1 MRGPP
6 LDSANRCACDTPH
19 CCVVSFVADGF
30 WTFSALGMDRRVG
43 GYEIPAGQMTALNPM
58 IDICIIPIFDLFV

>member
-1 MRGPP
+1 MT
-6 LDSANRCACDTPH
+6 LLT